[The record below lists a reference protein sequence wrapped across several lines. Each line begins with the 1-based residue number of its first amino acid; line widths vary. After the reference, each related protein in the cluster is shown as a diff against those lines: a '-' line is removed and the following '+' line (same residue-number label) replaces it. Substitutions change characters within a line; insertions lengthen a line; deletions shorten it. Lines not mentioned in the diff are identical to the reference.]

1 MDVRRSLEG
10 ADTGRAGADALPST
24 HRPACCG
31 SHPPGVSHV
40 TLCHDTETK
49 RVRQSDRVTGGLVP
63 NYSCPWHWD
72 SGTRVAKCP
81 PVVSPQ
87 SRNRRQHP
95 RTRVTWPVVI
105 ETRRQRYPCQV
116 VDISNHGAKVM
127 TSARL
132 RTGSVVRLQIIP
144 PDGTPLRVGALVWRL
159 DPDGVAFF
167 FARSIHHRFI
177 RAA

>member
-1 MDVRRSLEG
+1 
-10 ADTGRAGADALPST
+10 
-24 HRPACCG
+24 
-31 SHPPGVSHV
+31 
-40 TLCHDTETK
+40 
-49 RVRQSDRVTGGLVP
+49 
-63 NYSCPWHWD
+63 
-72 SGTRVAKCP
+72 
-81 PVVSPQ
+81 
-87 SRNRRQHP
+87 
-95 RTRVTWPVVI
+95 VVI
-105 ETRRQRYPCQV
+105 ETRTQRYPCQV